1 MPLAEHLATHGELE
15 LPAGLKQQL
24 GEIRL
29 TTVRERLQ
37 RFRQD
42 EPQRHRRPPGPRNR
56 ALADIPTTRLPWDEA
71 VPGYFEVDLVW
82 HSSPTAQGE
91 FGHTLQMMDVTS
103 GWSERVA
110 LLGRSYRVM
119 EAGFKR
125 LLERV
130 PFTVLGIHPDN
141 GTEFFNHHLRT
152 FWTQYP
158 QVKLSRSHPYH
169 KNDHSSVTFSFRL
182 TQVAV
187 MISSRVA
194 THITN
199 ERKSHAK
206 ALIENGLALANQRAR

>member
-1 MPLAEHLATHGELE
+1 M
-15 LPAGLKQQL
+15 K
-24 GEIRL
+24 
-29 TTVRERLQ
+29 

-130 PFTVLGIHPDN
+130 PFTVLGIHPEMVQSSLIAICVPS
-141 GTEFFNHHLRT
+141 GTSIRRLNSPAVTPTTRMTTLR
-152 FWTQYP
+152 
-158 QVKLSRSHPYH
+158 
-169 KNDHSSVTFSFRL
+169 
-182 TQVAV
+182 
-187 MISSRVA
+187 
-194 THITN
+194 
-199 ERKSHAK
+199 
-206 ALIENGLALANQRAR
+206 